1 MKDFKAQ
8 IEYVSPQDLTPY
20 ANNMKKHPI
29 HQIDK
34 IASQIATF
42 GFDQPIVV
50 DKNKVII
57 KGHGRREAAIRLGLK
72 AVPIIV
78 QDLDENQARAA
89 RIADNKVAESDYDED
104 MLRFELGTLD
114 RQEDFDMSLTG
125 FEVGEMDKILADP
138 VETEDST
145 DDTPPTDDEA
155 ATQFICAIECKD
167 ENEMQALYNEMVE
180 RKFSVKLIT

>member
-1 MKDFKAQ
+1 MKDFKAE
-8 IEYVSPQDLTPY
+8 IKWVDPQSITPY

-50 DKNKVII
+50 DKHNVII
-57 KGHGRREAAIRLGLK
+57 KGHGRREASLRLGLK
-72 AVPIIV
+72 AVPVIV

-89 RIADNKVAESDYDED
+89 RIADNKVAESEFDEE

-114 RQEDFDMSLTG
+114 RTDFDLSLTG
-125 FEVGEMDKILADP
+125 FDIGELDKMMADP
-138 VETEDST
+138 VETQDSV
-145 DDTPPTDDEA
+145 DEPIPDEEQA
-155 ATQFICAIECKD
+155 NQFIVAVECKN
-167 ENEMQALYNEMVE
+167 EGEMQALYNEMLE
-180 RKFSVKLIT
+180 RKFSCKLIT